1 MFYKSERGHT
11 LNYRVSFKKGIKHFD
26 IYSSRMSG
34 MEIIDTLDRIQDD
47 LESMYRELSSII
59 SDLSPK
65 IKEPEKRISKK
76 SGFLVWNSFL
86 DLVKNEMESDGSQV
100 KYDDL
105 VKKALELKRSNPE
118 SYKLF
123 SETWTP

>member
-1 MFYKSERGHT
+1 
-11 LNYRVSFKKGIKHFD
+11 
-26 IYSSRMSG
+26 MSG

-59 SDLSPK
+59 SELSPK
-65 IKEPEKRISKK
+65 IKEPVKKVSKK
-76 SGFLVWNSFL
+76 GGFLVWNSFVE
-86 DLVKNEMESDGSQV
+86 LVKSEMESDGSKV

-105 VKKALELKRSNPE
+105 IKKSLEMKRSDPE
-118 SYKLF
+118 SYRLF

>member
-1 MFYKSERGHT
+1 
-11 LNYRVSFKKGIKHFD
+11 
-26 IYSSRMSG
+26 MSG

-47 LESMYRELSSII
+47 LESMYRELSCII

-65 IKEPEKRISKK
+65 IKEPVKKVSKK

-86 DLVKNEMESDGSQV
+86 DLVKSEMESDGSQV

-105 VKKALELKRSNPE
+105 VKRALEMKRSDPE
-118 SYKLF
+118 SYRLF

>member
-1 MFYKSERGHT
+1 
-11 LNYRVSFKKGIKHFD
+11 
-26 IYSSRMSG
+26 MSG

-47 LESMYRELSSII
+47 LESMYRELNTII
-59 SDLSPK
+59 LELSPK
-65 IKEPEKRISKK
+65 VKEPVKKVSKK

-86 DLVKNEMESDGSQV
+86 DLVKNEMESDGSEV

-105 VKKALELKRSNPE
+105 VKKALEMKRSDPE
-118 SYKLF
+118 SYRLF

>member
-1 MFYKSERGHT
+1 
-11 LNYRVSFKKGIKHFD
+11 
-26 IYSSRMSG
+26 MSG

-47 LESMYRELSSII
+47 LESMYRELSSIM

-65 IKEPEKRISKK
+65 IKEPAKKISKK
-76 SGFLVWNSFL
+76 SGFQVWNSFL